1 MTTTP
6 CSINTYSRSISGI
19 KTDQKNV
26 CSKTFSLDCYTK
38 DPNRCTNW
46 SNTTNRNIT
55 TNPIT
60 TKCVEQCDT
69 AANTNMVNKKA
80 NNTAP
85 HQKTSNVR
93 VESTRIP
100 DVSVECPKCNTRLTI
115 SQTGVVMKCPNCS
128 ADLFLKLNQEVEVI
142 SISGKTSEKN
152 PPPVDPPVTVSV
164 SYPQTSQT
172 GQTMQASTS
181 GHTPMQTNYIHTVP
195 QTNGSIVA
203 YNSSGGGKLV
213 RTKSSKRTALYA
225 RPTISSNNKQVY
237 TLRNGKRIKI
247 AGTTGSVPQKY
258 IYTASAKN
266 NKRRIY
272 ATQIEAEVSDDDTT
286 TDDSETEYELSSG
299 EINYST
305 VKTKPYKVVYKTEP
319 AQTVKMVEIQN
330 EHY

>member
-6 CSINTYSRSISGI
+6 CSVNTYSRSISGI

-55 TNPIT
+55 SNPIT

-69 AANTNMVNKKA
+69 AANTNMVNKKT
-80 NNTAP
+80 NSTTTP
-85 HQKTSNVR
+85 HQKPSNVR

-100 DVSVECPKCNTRLTI
+100 EVSVECPKCNTRLTI
-115 SQTGVVMKCPNCS
+115 SQTGVVMKCPSCG

-142 SISGKTSEKN
+142 SISGTKTDSSDKV
-152 PPPVDPPVTVSV
+152 PIPLPITTDGGTTVYS
-164 SYPQTSQT
+164 SHSIYSTP
-172 GQTMQASTS
+172 STS
-181 GHTPMQTNYIHTVP
+181 GAVVYTTPST
-195 QTNGSIVA
+195 
-203 YNSSGGGKLV
+203 SGVYHGDRVGGKLI
-213 RTKSSKRTALYA
+213 RTKSSKRPVALYA
-225 RPTISSNNKQVY
+225 RPTVSSSNKHKEVY
-237 TLRNGKRIKI
+237 TLRNGKRVKL
-247 AGTTGSVPQKY
+247 AGNSSAVVPQKY

-266 NKRRIY
+266 NKRQIY
-272 ATQIEAEVSDDDTT
+272 AAQIESDCDST